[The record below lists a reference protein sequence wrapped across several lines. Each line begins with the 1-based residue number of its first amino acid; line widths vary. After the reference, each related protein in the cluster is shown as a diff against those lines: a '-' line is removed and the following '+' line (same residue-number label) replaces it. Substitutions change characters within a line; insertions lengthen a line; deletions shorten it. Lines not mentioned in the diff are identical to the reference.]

1 MIVLT
6 LKMCTGD
13 EGSEQ
18 SLVLFLFV
26 FGIRED
32 LGLMRGS
39 RNFCQRGSNNDSVF
53 LVEMSRS

>member
-6 LKMCTGD
+6 LKMCTGN

-18 SLVLFLFV
+18 ILVLFLFV

-39 RNFCQRGSNNDSVF
+39 RKFCQRGSNTDNVF
-53 LVEMSRS
+53 LVEKSRS